1 MEVSATVI
9 VAVFTAIITYIL
21 GRRQNKLQEQQVKL
35 QEQQTRS
42 QEMQTRLLEYEA
54 YKQLFSIIKDIN
66 QQSELILN
74 RIYEHFSNSA
84 YREMK
89 INLIKVLY
97 KNIND
102 LDKRLSECSIDFEL
116 KLSRD
121 IDDLSLYEQLIADMR
136 MLVQMF
142 ERMEARGEIVYVEE
156 NNGSAIWLDHQ
167 GDKEAVI
174 NGIAERV
181 IEKYKETIREYLN
194 DFKYVRKQIVEHNTL
209 NKIKNRITPI
219 DA

>member
-1 MEVSATVI
+1 MEGIIEVSATVI

-54 YKQLFSIIKDIN
+54 YKQLYSIIKDIN

-97 KNIND
+97 QNINVSYVVMPAQTPAVYIYSFSCTRSQLRGLWLLLWMQD
-102 LDKRLSECSIDFEL
+102 L
-116 KLSRD
+116 
-121 IDDLSLYEQLIADMR
+121 
-136 MLVQMF
+136 
-142 ERMEARGEIVYVEE
+142 
-156 NNGSAIWLDHQ
+156 
-167 GDKEAVI
+167 
-174 NGIAERV
+174 
-181 IEKYKETIREYLN
+181 
-194 DFKYVRKQIVEHNTL
+194 
-209 NKIKNRITPI
+209 
-219 DA
+219 

>member
-1 MEVSATVI
+1 MEVIATVI
-9 VAVFTAIITYIL
+9 VAVLTAVVTYVL
-21 GRRQNKLQEQQVKL
+21 GKRQNELQEQQLKL
-35 QEQQTRS
+35 QKQQTRS
-42 QEMQTRLLEYEA
+42 QEMQTRLLEYES
-54 YKQLFSIIKDIN
+54 YKQLYSVIKDIN
-66 QQSELILN
+66 LVSELILN

-97 KNIND
+97 QNINE
-102 LDKRLSECSIDFEL
+102 LDKRLRECSIDFEL

-142 ERMEARGEIVYVEE
+142 ERMEARNEIVFVEE
-156 NNGSAIWLDHQ
+156 KNGSAIWLDSQ
-167 GDKEAVI
+167 EEKTAVI

-181 IEKYKETIREYLN
+181 IEKYKETIRGHLN
-194 DFKYVRKQIVEHNTL
+194 DFMYVRKQIIEHNTL